1 MNHKNK
7 VLNIISE
14 LSVLSNSEIDLEDK
28 FTDIGID
35 SLKIVELIIKLEEE
49 LNIKFDDG
57 ELDPSK
63 LIAVKNVL
71 ELTEKYL
78 LAGV

>member
-7 VLNIISE
+7 VLSIIAK
-14 LSVLSNSEIDLEDK
+14 LSVLSGREIDLEDRL
-28 FTDIGID
+28 TNIGID
-35 SLKIVELIIKLEEE
+35 SLKIVELIITVENE

-63 LIAVKNVL
+63 LIAVKNIL
-71 ELTEKYL
+71 ELTEKYV